1 MVFSSVPLP
10 EGRGPGWTNAP
21 LLSTS
26 SHDAWLPLMTF
37 RIGLPK
43 PFQNGDVLH
52 RLRLQLRRSTT
63 AGPLALA
70 TTIGL
75 LTGVAAIGLR
85 WMISWVQWLFFDQA
99 GGLFEVLTPLP
110 EWVPLVL
117 APAVGMV
124 VVSWMVRRWA
134 PEAQGHGIPEVQFA
148 VRQRGGRIRPRVAI
162 VKAMGSAISIGSGGS
177 VGREGPIVQIGS
189 SIGSTVGQVAGLG
202 ASEVRIMVAAGAGA
216 AIGGTFSAPIAG
228 VLFAMEAIL
237 GGFASRSFGLVVV
250 SSVAA
255 TVVVQS
261 ALGTEPAFNLPEQFA
276 LVSNWEFGLYLGLGV
291 LAGIVSLAYVWMVYQ
306 AEERFE
312 LWSIP
317 AWAKA
322 LLGGLAVGAIGAFGS
337 PHIFGVGHEGVE
349 LALAGALGVGMMAAL
364 VILKILATSIT
375 LGAGGSGGVFAPAL
389 FIGAMTGGVF
399 GSVMGNL
406 FPTVTASPGAY
417 ALVGA
422 AAVFGAAA
430 HAPMTAIVILFEMT
444 DNYRIILPLM
454 LAVVLAQIIA
464 SRLNPDSI
472 YSIKLRRLGGFR
484 PSEGEMGTLDILLVA
499 DAMDEEV
506 RSVPESMGLD
516 QLAELVRD
524 ERARSWVV
532 LDEEERLVGIVA
544 LADLERSIV
553 AGGSEET
560 VGDVMTTAVETT
572 FPAETLRN
580 AFARFSALGAYQMP
594 VVDPEDRSRVVGVLK
609 RAEMIWAFKELADEH
624 QRLLKRT
631 HALPPDAGGDS
642 VHVALEVTASHTDI
656 CFHSIREIKVPAEA
670 LIALLRRGDRVVV
683 PRGFTRV
690 EPGDVL
696 TFITTRRHRSTLE
709 AWITTALQ
717 RSVGSKPSPG
727 SPPGERR

>member
-1 MVFSSVPLP
+1 
-10 EGRGPGWTNAP
+10 
-21 LLSTS
+21 
-26 SHDAWLPLMTF
+26 MTF
-37 RIGLPK
+37 GIGLPK
-43 PFQNGDVLH
+43 ALRNGKILH
-52 RLRLQLRRSTT
+52 RLRLELRRSTT

-70 TTIGL
+70 TAIGL
-75 LTGVAAIGLR
+75 LSGIAAIGLR
-85 WMISWVQWLFFDQA
+85 WMIAAVQWLFFDQ
-99 GGLFEVLTPLP
+99 GGRLSDLLAPLP
-110 EWVPLVL
+110 EWVPLVC

-162 VKAMGSAISIGSGGS
+162 VKALASALSIGSGGS

-189 SIGSTVGQVAGLG
+189 SIGSTVGQIAGLG

-228 VLFAMEAIL
+228 VLFAMEVIL

-255 TVVVQS
+255 TAVVQS
-261 ALGTEPAFNLPEQFA
+261 ALGTEPAFNLVERFT
-276 LVSNWEFGLYLGLGV
+276 LVSNWEFGLYLGLGMI
-291 LAGIVSLAYVWMVYQ
+291 AGLVALAYVWMVYQ
-306 AEERFE
+306 VEERFE
-312 LWSIP
+312 LWSVP

-322 LLGGLAVGAIGAFGS
+322 LLGGLAVGAMGAFGS
-337 PHIFGVGHEGVE
+337 SHIFGIGHEGVE
-349 LALAGALGVGMMAAL
+349 LALAGALGVGMMAML
-364 VILKILATSIT
+364 VVLKMLATSIT

-399 GSVMGNL
+399 GSFMGGL

-444 DNYRIILPLM
+444 DDYRIILPLM

-484 PSEGEMGTLDILLVA
+484 LSEGEMGTLDILLVA
-499 DAMDEEV
+499 DAMEEEV
-506 RSVPESMGLD
+506 RSVPESMDLD
-516 QLAELVRD
+516 HLAKLARD
-524 ERARSWVV
+524 EHERSWLV
-532 LDEEERLVGIVA
+532 LDGDERLVGIVA

-553 AGGSEET
+553 AGGSERT
-560 VGDVMTTAVETT
+560 VAEVMTTAVETT

-580 AFARFSALGAYQMP
+580 TFARFSALGAYQMP
-594 VVDPEDRSRVVGVLK
+594 VMDPEDRSRVVGVLK
-609 RAEMIWAFKELADEH
+609 RAEMMWAFKELADEH

-631 HALPPDAGGDS
+631 NAVPPDAGGDS
-642 VHVALEVTASHTDI
+642 VHVALEVTTRHTDI
-656 CFHSIREIKVPAEA
+656 CFHAIREIKVPAEA

-696 TFITTRRHRSTLE
+696 TFITTRRYRSALE
-709 AWITTALQ
+709 AWIATTVL
-717 RSVGSKPSPG
+717 VSPED
-727 SPPGERR
+727 SRR

>member
-1 MVFSSVPLP
+1 
-10 EGRGPGWTNAP
+10 
-21 LLSTS
+21 
-26 SHDAWLPLMTF
+26 MTF
-37 RIGLPK
+37 GIGLPK
-43 PFQNGDVLH
+43 ALQSGEILH
-52 RLRLQLRRSTT
+52 RLRLQLRRSNT

-70 TTIGL
+70 TAIGL

-85 WMISWVQWLFFDQA
+85 WMISAVQWLFFDQ
-99 GGLFEVLTPLP
+99 GGRLSDILAPLP

-134 PEAQGHGIPEVQFA
+134 PEAQGHGIPEVQYA

-162 VKAMGSAISIGSGGS
+162 VKALGSAISIGSGGS

-189 SIGSTVGQVAGLG
+189 SIGSTIGQIAGLG

-228 VLFAMEAIL
+228 VLFAMEVIL
-237 GGFASRSFGLVVV
+237 DGFASRSFGLVVV

-255 TVVVQS
+255 TAVVQS
-261 ALGTEPAFNLPEQFA
+261 ALGTEPAFNLVEQFT

-291 LAGIVSLAYVWMVYQ
+291 TTGIVALAYVWMVYQ
-306 AEERFE
+306 VEERFE

-317 AWAKA
+317 AWSKA
-322 LLGGLAVGAIGAFGS
+322 LLGGLAVGVIGAFGS
-337 PHIFGVGHEGVE
+337 PHIFGIGHEGVE
-349 LALAGALGVGMMAAL
+349 LALAGALGVGLMATL
-364 VILKILATSIT
+364 VILKMLATSIT

-399 GSVMGNL
+399 GSVMSEL

-484 PSEGEMGTLDILLVA
+484 PSEGEMGTVDILLVA
-499 DAMDEEV
+499 DAMV
-506 RSVPESMGLD
+506 SGVSESMDLD
-516 QLAELVRD
+516 QLAELARD
-524 ERARSWVV
+524 ESARSWVV
-532 LDEEERLVGIVA
+532 LDEDERLLGIVA
-544 LADLERSIV
+544 TSDLERSIV
-553 AGGSEET
+553 AGGSERT
-560 VGDVMTTAVETT
+560 VGEIMTTAVETT

-580 AFARFSALGAYQMP
+580 AFARFSTLGAYQMP

-631 HALPPDAGGDS
+631 HALPPDAGRDS
-642 VHVALEVTASHTDI
+642 VHVTLEVTTSHTDI
-656 CFHSIREIKVPAEA
+656 CFHAIREIKVPAEA
-670 LIALLRRGDRVVV
+670 LIALLRRGERVVV

-709 AWITTALQ
+709 AWIATTA
-717 RSVGSKPSPG
+717 G
-727 SPPGERR
+727 GEQ

>member
-1 MVFSSVPLP
+1 
-10 EGRGPGWTNAP
+10 
-21 LLSTS
+21 
-26 SHDAWLPLMTF
+26 MTF
-37 RIGLPK
+37 GIGLPQAVR
-43 PFQNGDVLH
+43 PGEILH
-52 RLRLQLRRSTT
+52 RLRLQFRRSTT

-70 TTIGL
+70 TAIGL

-85 WMISWVQWLFFDQA
+85 WMISRVQWLFFEQ
-99 GGLFEVLTPLP
+99 GGRLFEVLTPLP

-162 VKAMGSAISIGSGGS
+162 VKALASALSIGSGGS

-189 SIGSTVGQVAGLG
+189 SIGSTVGQLAGLG

-228 VLFAMEAIL
+228 VLFAMEVIL

-255 TVVVQS
+255 TAVVQS
-261 ALGTEPAFNLPEQFA
+261 ALGTEPSFNLVEQFT
-276 LVSNWEFGLYLGLGV
+276 LVSNWEFALYLGLGITT
-291 LAGIVSLAYVWMVYQ
+291 GIVALAYVWMVYQ

-312 LWSIP
+312 LWSMP

-322 LLGGLAVGAIGAFGS
+322 LLGGLAVGVIGAFGS

-349 LALAGALGVGMMAAL
+349 LALAGALGVGTMAML
-364 VILKILATSIT
+364 VILKMLATSIT

-399 GSVMGNL
+399 GSVMGGL
-406 FPTVTASPGAY
+406 FPTVTASLGAY

-454 LAVVLAQIIA
+454 LAVVLAQTIA

-484 PSEGEMGTLDILLVA
+484 LSEGEMGTLDILLVA
-499 DAMDEEV
+499 DAMEEEV
-506 RSVPESMGLD
+506 RSVPESMDLD

-553 AGGSEET
+553 AGGTEKT
-560 VGDVMTTAVETT
+560 VADIMTTAVETT
-572 FPAETLRN
+572 YPAETLRD
-580 AFARFSALGAYQMP
+580 AFGRFSTLGAYQMP

-631 HALPPDAGGDS
+631 EALPPDAGGDS
-642 VHVALEVTASHTDI
+642 VHVTLDVTTSHRDI
-656 CFHSIREIKVPAEA
+656 CFHSIREIRVPDQA

-709 AWITTALQ
+709 AWIATTTQ
-717 RSVGSKPSPG
+717 RHVGSEH
-727 SPPGERR
+727 PPASS

>member
-1 MVFSSVPLP
+1 
-10 EGRGPGWTNAP
+10 
-21 LLSTS
+21 
-26 SHDAWLPLMTF
+26 MTF
-37 RIGLPK
+37 GIGLPK
-43 PFQNGDVLH
+43 ALQNGEILR
-52 RLRLQLRRSTT
+52 RLRLRLRRSTT

-85 WMISWVQWLFFDQA
+85 WMISGVQWLFFDQA
-99 GGLFEVLTPLP
+99 GRFIEVSTPLP
-110 EWVPLVL
+110 AWVPLVL

-124 VVSWMVRRWA
+124 LVSWIVRRWA

-162 VKAMGSAISIGSGGS
+162 VKALASALSIGSGGS

-189 SIGSTVGQVAGLG
+189 SIGSTIGQVAGLG

-228 VLFAMEAIL
+228 VLFAMEVIL

-255 TVVVQS
+255 TAVVQS
-261 ALGTEPAFNLPEQFA
+261 VLGTEPSFSLVEQFT

-291 LAGIVSLAYVWMVYQ
+291 ITGIVALVYVWMVYQ
-306 AEERFE
+306 TEERFE
-312 LWSIP
+312 LWAIP
-317 AWAKA
+317 FWAKA

-349 LALAGALGVGMMAAL
+349 LALAGALGVGTMAML

-399 GSVMGNL
+399 GSLMGLL

-484 PSEGEMGTLDILLVA
+484 PSQGEMGTLDILLVA
-499 DAMDEEV
+499 DAMEEEV
-506 RSVPESMGLD
+506 KSVPESMGLD

-524 ERARSWVV
+524 EHARSWVV
-532 LDEEERLVGIVA
+532 LNEEERLVGIVA

-560 VGDVMTTAVETT
+560 VGDIMTTAVETT
-572 FPAETLRN
+572 FPAETLRD
-580 AFARFSALGAYQMP
+580 AFGRFSALGAYQMP

-631 HALPPDAGGDS
+631 QALPPDAGGDS
-642 VHVALEVTASHTDI
+642 VHVALEVGPSHTDI
-656 CFHSIREIKVPAEA
+656 CFRPIREIKVPPQA

-709 AWITTALQ
+709 AWIATTTRGPV
-717 RSVGSKPSPG
+717 RSEDPPSSSPG
-727 SPPGERR
+727 

>member
-1 MVFSSVPLP
+1 
-10 EGRGPGWTNAP
+10 
-21 LLSTS
+21 
-26 SHDAWLPLMTF
+26 MTF
-37 RIGLPK
+37 GTGLPNAL
-43 PFQNGDVLH
+43 QSTDIIH
-52 RLRLQLRRSTT
+52 RLRLRFRRSNT
-63 AGPLALA
+63 AGPLAFA
-70 TTIGL
+70 TSIGL
-75 LTGVAAIGLR
+75 LSGVAAIGLR
-85 WMISWVQWLFFDQA
+85 WMIAAEQWLFFDQ
-99 GGLFEVLTPLP
+99 GGRLSDVLAPLP

-124 VVSWMVRRWA
+124 MVSWIVRRWA

-162 VKAMGSAISIGSGGS
+162 VKALASAISIGSGGS

-189 SIGSTVGQVAGLG
+189 SIGSTVGQIAGLG

-216 AIGGTFSAPIAG
+216 AIGGTFNAPIAG
-228 VLFAMEAIL
+228 VLFAMEVIL

-255 TVVVQS
+255 TAVVQS
-261 ALGTEPAFNLPEQFA
+261 ALGTEPSFSLVEQFT

-291 LAGIVSLAYVWMVYQ
+291 ITGIVALAYVWIVYQ

-312 LWSIP
+312 LWLVPS
-317 AWAKA
+317 WTKA
-322 LLGGLAVGAIGAFGS
+322 LLGGLAVGVMGAFGS

-349 LALAGALGVGMMAAL
+349 LALAGALGVGMMAML
-364 VILKILATSIT
+364 VVLKMLATSIT

-399 GSVMGNL
+399 GSFMGEL
-406 FPTVTASPGAY
+406 FPGMTASPGAY

-464 SRLNPDSI
+464 SRFNPDSI

-499 DAMDEEV
+499 DAMEEDV
-506 RSVPESMGLD
+506 RSVPESMDLD
-516 QLAELVRD
+516 QLAELARD

-532 LDEEERLVGIVA
+532 LDENEHLVGMVA

-553 AGGSEET
+553 AGGSEST
-560 VGDVMTTAVETT
+560 VAEVMTTAVETT

-580 AFARFSALGAYQMP
+580 AFARFSTLGAYQMP
-594 VVDPEDRSRVVGVLK
+594 VVDPEDQTRVVGVLK
-609 RAEMIWAFKELADEH
+609 RAEMIWAFKELSEEH

-631 HALPPDAGGDS
+631 DKLPPDAGGDS
-642 VHVALEVTASHTDI
+642 IHVALEVTTSHTAI
-656 CFHSIREIKVPAEA
+656 CFHSIREIRVPAQA
-670 LIALLRRGDRVVV
+670 LIALLRRGERVVV

-696 TFITTRRHRSTLE
+696 TFITTRRHRSKLD
-709 AWITTALQ
+709 AWIATTLHGPV
-717 RSVGSKPSPG
+717 RSEHPPDSSPG
-727 SPPGERR
+727 DLPSSPG

>member
-1 MVFSSVPLP
+1 
-10 EGRGPGWTNAP
+10 
-21 LLSTS
+21 
-26 SHDAWLPLMTF
+26 MTF
-37 RIGLPK
+37 GIGLPN
-43 PFQNGDVLH
+43 PFQNGYVLH
-52 RLRLQLRRSTT
+52 RLRLRLRRSTT

-70 TTIGL
+70 TTLGL

-228 VLFAMEAIL
+228 VLFAMEVIL

-255 TVVVQS
+255 TAVVQS
-261 ALGTEPAFNLPEQFA
+261 ALGTEPSFSLVEQFT

-291 LAGIVSLAYVWMVYQ
+291 ITGIVALVYVWMVYQ
-306 AEERFE
+306 TEERFE
-312 LWSIP
+312 LWAIP
-317 AWAKA
+317 FWAKA
-322 LLGGLAVGAIGAFGS
+322 LLGGLAVGVIGAFGS
-337 PHIFGVGHEGVE
+337 PHIFGIGHEGVE
-349 LALAGALGVGMMAAL
+349 LALVGALGVGTMAML
-364 VILKILATSIT
+364 VILKMLATSIT

-399 GSVMGNL
+399 GSVMGGL

-506 RSVPESMGLD
+506 RSVPESMSLD

-524 ERARSWVV
+524 KRGRSWVV
-532 LDEEERLVGIVA
+532 LDEEERLAGIVA

-553 AGGSEET
+553 AGGSEKT

-642 VHVALEVTASHTDI
+642 VHVALEVTVSHTDI
-656 CFHSIREIKVPAEA
+656 CFHSIREIRVPAEA

-709 AWITTALQ
+709 AWITTTLQ

-727 SPPGERR
+727 SPPGERP

>member
-1 MVFSSVPLP
+1 
-10 EGRGPGWTNAP
+10 
-21 LLSTS
+21 
-26 SHDAWLPLMTF
+26 MTF
-37 RIGLPK
+37 GIGLPK
-43 PFQNGDVLH
+43 ALRNGDILS
-52 RLRLQLRRSTT
+52 RLRLELRRSTT

-70 TTIGL
+70 TAIGL
-75 LTGVAAIGLR
+75 LSGVAAIGLR
-85 WMISWVQWLFFDQA
+85 WMISAVQWLFFDQ
-99 GGLFEVLTPLP
+99 GRRLSDVLAPMP

-148 VRQRGGRIRPRVAI
+148 VRQRGGRIRPRVAL
-162 VKAMGSAISIGSGGS
+162 VKALASAISIGSGGS

-189 SIGSTVGQVAGLG
+189 SIGSTLGQIAGLG

-216 AIGGTFSAPIAG
+216 AIGGTFNAPIAG
-228 VLFAMEAIL
+228 VLFAMEVIL

-255 TVVVQS
+255 TAVVQS
-261 ALGTEPAFNLPEQFA
+261 ALGTEPSFNLVEQFT

-291 LAGIVSLAYVWMVYQ
+291 ITGIVALAYVWIVYQ
-306 AEERFE
+306 VEERFE
-312 LWSIP
+312 VWSIP

-322 LLGGLAVGAIGAFGS
+322 LLGGLAVGVMGAFGS
-337 PHIFGVGHEGVE
+337 SHIFGVGHEGVE
-349 LALAGALGVGMMAAL
+349 LALAGALSVGMMAML
-364 VILKILATSIT
+364 VILKMLATSVT

-399 GSVMGNL
+399 GSFMGGL

-444 DNYRIILPLM
+444 DDYRIILPLM
-454 LAVVLAQIIA
+454 LSVVLAQIIA

-484 PSEGEMGTLDILLVA
+484 LSEGEMGTLDILLVA
-499 DAMDEEV
+499 DAMEEEV
-506 RSVPESMGLD
+506 RSVPESMDLD
-516 QLAELVRD
+516 QLAELARN
-524 ERARSWVV
+524 EHERSWVV
-532 LDEEERLVGIVA
+532 LDEDERLVGIVA

-553 AGGSEET
+553 AGGSEKT
-560 VGDVMTTAVETT
+560 VGEVMTTAVETT

-580 AFARFSALGAYQMP
+580 SFARFSALGANQMP
-594 VVDPEDRSRVVGVLK
+594 VVDPEDRTRVVGVLK
-609 RAEMIWAFKELADEH
+609 RAEMIWAFKELSDEH

-631 HALPPDAGGDS
+631 HRLPPDAGGDS
-642 VHVALEVTASHTDI
+642 VHVALEVTTAHTAI
-656 CFHSIREIKVPAEA
+656 CFHPIREINVPAEA
-670 LIALLRRGDRVVV
+670 LIALLRRGERVVV

-696 TFITTRRHRSTLE
+696 TFITTRRYRSKLDT
-709 AWITTALQ
+709 WIATST
-717 RSVGSKPSPG
+717 RKPVGSEHPPDSSSGDLTGSPG
-727 SPPGERR
+727 